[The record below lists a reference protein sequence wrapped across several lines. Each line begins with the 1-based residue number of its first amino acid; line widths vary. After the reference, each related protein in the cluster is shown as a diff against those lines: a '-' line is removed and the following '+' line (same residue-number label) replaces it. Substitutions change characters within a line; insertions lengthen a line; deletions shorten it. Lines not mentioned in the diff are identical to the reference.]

1 MIRLF
6 ILEKVCII
14 ILQEEVVV
22 SFIGSLVKQLR
33 LDLYLQS
40 LFEDLAYPILLL
52 INVYQDVLKQ
62 VFLILLFHSLIFWV
76 IAWS

>member
-40 LFEDLAYPILLL
+40 LFENLAYPILLL
-52 INVYQDVLKQ
+52 VYVYQDVLK
-62 VFLILLFHSLIFWV
+62 
-76 IAWS
+76 